1 MTAAKNLDFSA
12 AAVVDAHCHGFER
25 KDLVEA
31 DPAAWLDRL
40 TLMGMCLGSSN
51 TADKELMHL
60 VPEMTRNT
68 LFTIATRR
76 WLAAFFNCTPEAVA
90 RHRDTALKEDP
101 AGYIKRLLSD
111 QNVIG
116 LFVDD
121 GYPQPGV
128 APEDFEALTGTP
140 VHRVVRIEPLIL
152 TAIQTT
158 DNLNDFEGRYVELL
172 EQAAAD
178 RKTVAFKTI
187 IAYRTGLDV
196 EQPKPAQVKE
206 SYSDWKA
213 SGWRQDRAISKP
225 ARDHLLHVTME
236 VANDAKLPVH
246 IHTGGGDPD
255 VLLRYAR
262 PSLLMP
268 LLNRYMSQP
277 IVLIHC
283 GYPWIEETAFLA
295 SIFPRVY
302 VELSVMTPWST
313 LYIDRALE
321 LFLGSVPANKLLH
334 GSDEASEPELIWL
347 AARQTKEALE
357 RVLGRAMDLDMLCLE
372 DADRIGNGILSRNAL
387 ELHGLTA

>member
-1 MTAAKNLDFSA
+1 MTAEKNLDFSSA
-12 AAVVDAHCHGFER
+12 EVVDAHCHGFER
-25 KDLVEA
+25 KDLLEA
-31 DPAAWLDRL
+31 DPAGWLDRM
-40 TLMGMCLGSSN
+40 TLMGMCLGSSDS
-51 TADKELMHL
+51 ADKELIHL

-68 LFTIATRR
+68 LFTMAARR
-76 WLAAFFNCTPEAVA
+76 WLATFFGCPQEEVSK
-90 RHRDTALKEDP
+90 HRQAALEKDP

-121 GYPQPGV
+121 GYPQPGI
-128 APEDFEALTGTP
+128 APEDFAALTGTP

-152 TAIQTT
+152 TAIQDTG
-158 DNLNDFEGRYVELL
+158 NLTDFENRYVELL

-178 RKTVAFKTI
+178 PKTIAFKTI

-196 EQPKPAQVKE
+196 EQPERAQVE
-206 SYSDWKA
+206 TSYVAWKA
-213 SGWRQDRAISKP
+213 SGWRKDRAISKP
-225 ARDHLLHVTME
+225 VRDHLLHVAMGI
-236 VANDAKLPVH
+236 ANDAGLPVH

-295 SIFPRVY
+295 SIFPRAY

-321 LFLGSVPANKLLH
+321 LFLGSVPANKLFH

-347 AARQTKEALE
+347 AARQTRAALK
-357 RVLGRAMDLDMLCLE
+357 RVLGRAVDLDMLSLE
-372 DADRIGNGILSRNAL
+372 DADRIGRGILSQNAL
-387 ELHGLTA
+387 TLHGLTG

>member
-1 MTAAKNLDFSA
+1 MTAEKNLDFSA
-12 AAVVDAHCHGFER
+12 AAVVDAHCHGFNR
-25 KDLVEA
+25 KDVVEA
-31 DPAAWLDRL
+31 DPAGWLDRL

-51 TADKELMHL
+51 SADKELIRL

-68 LFTIATRR
+68 LFTIAAQR
-76 WLAAFFNCTPEAVA
+76 WLANFFNCPPEAVA
-90 RHRDTALKEDP
+90 QQRKAALKEDP
-101 AGYIKRLLSD
+101 AGYINRLLSD

-121 GYPQPGV
+121 GYPQPGI

-152 TAIQTT
+152 SAIQDT
-158 DNLNDFEGRYVELL
+158 DNLTDFEGRYVELL
-172 EQAAAD
+172 KQAASD
-178 RKTVAFKTI
+178 PRTIAFKTI

-196 EQPKPAQVKE
+196 EKPERAQIQK
-206 SYSDWKA
+206 SYIDWKA
-213 SGWRQDRAISKP
+213 GGWREDRVLSKP
-225 ARDHLLHVTME
+225 VRDHLLHVAMGIASD
-236 VANDAKLPVH
+236 VKLPVH

-277 IVLIHC
+277 VVLIHG

-295 SIFPRVY
+295 SIFPRAY

-313 LYIDRALE
+313 LYIDRAME
-321 LFLGSVPANKLLH
+321 LFLGSVPANKLFH

-347 AARQTKEALE
+347 AARQTKDALK
-357 RVLGRAMDLDMLCLE
+357 RVLGRAVELDMLSVE
-372 DADRIGNGILSRNAL
+372 DADRIGRGILSRNAL